1 VTAEMVLELGE
12 GAALYVND
20 CAMTVNKYKTAV
32 GGDTITAAE
41 EEISAGTYTSGG
53 TVGLIGVETE
63 VDGGHDCG
71 GNLLADTSVTYPVQ
85 RRSDDTANQN
95 VYKTSGDTAAAAA
108 TDMGVSFQR
117 GSAVGDITTAHTKAA
132 SDPLVTAAASVLAV
146 VTTGGSETTTI
157 TTVGA
162 NVGSAA
168 TGDKF
173 YFHTYGPFA
182 VDTVTAGTDTDDLV
196 FNGVAKQEAITQHF
210 GTAVAATANIHMTT
224 NRGAADAAV
233 TTAKA
238 LLIGGRRYRVKAVSG
253 TAVTLSETFAGG
265 QLRQVCAACVTAQDD
280 TNLQLSVNKRIS
292 GIPLGALVG
301 TSTKLNL
308 DNFAMVTEKVAE
320 ANPQIIKVGKSANRE
335 GTNFFVTGASVT
347 GVTLTDDLY
356 TIQGLSNAGYSYS
369 TITELAGGTTYQY
382 VAQCSNRGACDASTG
397 LCKCFKGYSN
407 DNCDTQNMLA
417 A

>member
-1 VTAEMVLELGE
+1 
-12 GAALYVND
+12 
-20 CAMTVNKYKTAV
+20 MTVNKYKTAV

-71 GNLLADTSVTYPVQ
+71 GSLLVDTSVTYPVQ

-253 TAVTLSETFAGG
+253 TAITLSETFAGG
-265 QLRQVCAACVTAQDD
+265 QLRQVCAGCVTAQAA
-280 TNLQLSVNKRIS
+280 TFELSVNTMVNN
-292 GIPLGALVG
+292 IPLGALVG
-301 TSTKLNL
+301 TSTSLNV
-308 DNFAMVTEKVAE
+308 DNFAMVTEAVRE
-320 ANPQIIKVGKSANRE
+320 ATTQEIKVGKSPNRE
-335 GTNFFVTGASVT
+335 GTNFHINRAALLSGA
-347 GVTLTDDLY
+347 TDDLY
-356 TIQGLSNAGYSYS
+356 TIQGLSAAGYSYS
-369 TITELAGGTTYQY
+369 TITEDAAGTTYQY